1 MCEKLIMK
9 YKELKRLESELNREL
24 GLLLAPPLTD
34 LRQIKSICH
43 QVRMT
48 DHQPFEEKEVCIAVV
63 LRLYSPE
70 SLLAAKRV
78 KRGITRELSQALRI
92 NYSYT
97 SNLTGEVRVRYQ
109 LIHPFREKVDETAL
123 EILKDKAR

>member
-1 MCEKLIMK
+1 MSEKLIMK
-9 YKELKRLESELNREL
+9 YKELKWIESELNREL
-24 GLLLAPPLTD
+24 GLLLSPPLTD
-34 LRQIKSICH
+34 LREIKSVCH

-48 DHQPFEEKEVCIAVV
+48 DHQPFEEKEICIAVV

-70 SLLAAKRV
+70 SLLTSKRV

-109 LIHPFREKVDETAL
+109 LISPFREKVDETAL
-123 EILKDKAR
+123 QILKK